1 VAPYL
6 CFKFHIFNRLV
17 LEEYVSQV
25 EGGSHLFQSCLRV
38 ARYGLPFVSNEMHP
52 FFESLVVID
61 APSL

>member
-17 LEEYVSQV
+17 LEEYVSKI
-25 EGGSHLFQSCLRV
+25 ERGSHLLQSCLCV
-38 ARYGLPFVSNEMHP
+38 VRYGLPFVASEMHP